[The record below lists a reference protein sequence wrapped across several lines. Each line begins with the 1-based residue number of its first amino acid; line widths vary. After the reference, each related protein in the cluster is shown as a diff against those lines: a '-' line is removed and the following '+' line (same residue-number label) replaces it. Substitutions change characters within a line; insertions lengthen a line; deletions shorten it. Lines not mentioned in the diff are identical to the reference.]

1 VRTLLR
7 IAIFLILIPQTV
19 CLAQQGASRA
29 EQTLFEYTNH
39 ERTARGL
46 PALRWDDSLARA
58 ARQHAERMA
67 RENTLSHQLPGEPDL
82 GARLTQAAVRYNK
95 CAENIAEG
103 PNTLDIH
110 DGWMNSPPHRASLL
124 DQNLDAVGIGV
135 AERRGVLF
143 AVQDFS
149 HTIANISLAEQEK
162 RVGQALKS
170 RGLKLLVNADDAR
183 KACSG
188 KDYMHE
194 THQAMSTVEYTTADL
209 AQLPPIL
216 EAKLKN
222 GRFEYAA
229 VGACTS
235 VADTAPGLY
244 HLAVLLFDSTP

>member
-1 VRTLLR
+1 VRDVTSDSNLPTSR
-7 IAIFLILIPQTV
+7 PQTV

-39 ERTARGL
+39 ERTVRGL

-110 DGWMNSPPHRASLL
+110 DGWMNSPPSRASLL
-124 DQNLDAVGIGV
+124 DQTWMPVGIR
-135 AERRGVLF
+135 RRGTPRRAVLPCRI
-143 AVQDFS
+143 FS
-149 HTIANISLAEQEK
+149 YDCKHLAGGAGKARRSGAEIARIEPA
-162 RVGQALKS
+162 GQ
-170 RGLKLLVNADDAR
+170 RGRRQKG
-183 KACSG
+183 CSG

-194 THQAMSTVEYTTADL
+194 MHQAMSIGGIYD
-209 AQLPPIL
+209 
-216 EAKLKN
+216 
-222 GRFEYAA
+222 GR
-229 VGACTS
+229 TS
-235 VADTAPGLY
+235 PSFPDTRGE
-244 HLAVLLFDSTP
+244 T